1 MEVHRATGVSE
12 WRIRQVLKKS
22 PLNTRGYYSKRKTLS
37 TEEEVAV
44 CALFRDSKMS
54 RIEIAKQFGCS
65 TSVVSRLVAQ
75 AKLQRFDPKEQ
86 RGEKN
91 FAYKGGK
98 VTTGGGYVNILVTE
112 DTPITNSMKSKSGY
126 ILEHRLIMAQHLGRP
141 LLKTETVHHINGN
154 RQDNRIENLQLR
166 QGKHGKGVVMCCAD
180 CGSRNL
186 THSSLAKAE
195 D

>member
-1 MEVHRATGVSE
+1 MEQEHDIVQRYNAGQTLVEVHRATGVSE

-98 VTTGGGYVNILVTE
+98 VTTGGGYVNILADYKQYEEQVWIHPRASL
-112 DTPITNSMKSKSGY
+112 D
-126 ILEHRLIMAQHLGRP
+126 
-141 LLKTETVHHINGN
+141 
-154 RQDNRIENLQLR
+154 
-166 QGKHGKGVVMCCAD
+166 HGPAP
-180 CGSRNL
+180 R
-186 THSSLAKAE
+186 
-195 D
+195 